1 MKKFLSSSDLSIGL
15 LQWENLFFCKV
26 YPNGTCFFPHAPQRV
41 LLVAELW
48 SLEKSESRFIG
59 IQMGQTKERQHK
71 EIQMP
76 NTQGIEE
83 KGIAINVNVCFLG
96 VCLF

>member
-1 MKKFLSSSDLSIGL
+1 M
-15 LQWENLFFCKV
+15 
-26 YPNGTCFFPHAPQRV
+26 

>member
-1 MKKFLSSSDLSIGL
+1 MGKLIFLQSISEWNMLFSS
-15 LQWENLFFCKV
+15 C
-26 YPNGTCFFPHAPQRV
+26 TQRV